1 MTSRPDEVTAA
12 IQELWRKL
20 QIASAYSPAQPDHG
34 RGCARIALIGVLE
47 FLSILFPKTPTLPLA
62 LEDLLQGL
70 VDLDRGTVIRL
81 LAPADLRGRPPD
93 PLSSELFRALVAAAM
108 TIVMNGMG
116 REAAARNIAGR
127 LSKLGYRL
135 GRIPHVK
142 IAKWREKMMS
152 ESPSE
157 NLAVQRYELAL
168 KLVKDLEPN
177 KAAEFLLDSLR
188 TLCPAE
194 FPKKGAFK

>member
-127 LSKLGYRL
+127 LEQAGLSPRPDSACENREMAGENDV
-135 GRIPHVK
+135 RIRPV
-142 IAKWREKMMS
+142 
-152 ESPSE
+152 
-157 NLAVQRYELAL
+157 
-168 KLVKDLEPN
+168 
-177 KAAEFLLDSLR
+177 R
-188 TLCPAE
+188 TWQSSDMNWPLSW
-194 FPKKGAFK
+194 